1 MPIETQEQTVSSAAL
16 EQPYLARRQNW
27 TTHLARHALMQPD
40 ATALRFVGQTVTWG
54 QLEQRVT
61 KLAGAL
67 SRRGVGFGDRVL
79 ILMLNRAFSADLIG
93 HETILQ
99 KWPPPYAALD
109 WILRNRAAALPGP
122 ACDLAYVIESDMIH
136 YDVGRLAEAEA
147 FLRTRPDVGAVRC
160 MEYSVADRR
169 LYDKSSPV
177 PGGRRWAW

>member
-54 QLEQRVT
+54 ELQRRVT

-79 ILMLNRAFSADLIG
+79 ILMLNRRGYSTFIMCRACGHAELALLAD
-93 HETILQ
+93 Q
-99 KWPPPYAALD
+99 FAAL
-109 WILRNRAAALPGP
+109 LRPPLRAATP
-122 ACDLAYVIESDMIH
+122 DRS
-136 YDVGRLAEAEA
+136 
-147 FLRTRPDVGAVRC
+147 LRR
-160 MEYSVADRR
+160 
-169 LYDKSSPV
+169 
-177 PGGRRWAW
+177 